1 MLASHA
7 LVIFNIPLWRVIKRI
22 REFRES
28 KYQIFRG
35 YFTGVSDEGELS
47 SQHQFHS
54 IEIKKNS
61 FINGMSL
68 NELPLELYKLKIHHL
83 RRPNMLEDIE
93 PRNDL
98 VLNNGDVVV
107 LLGQSDDIKD
117 FERYSRS
124 GIQK

>member
-1 MLASHA
+1 
-7 LVIFNIPLWRVIKRI
+7 
-22 REFRES
+22 
-28 KYQIFRG
+28 
-35 YFTGVSDEGELS
+35 
-47 SQHQFHS
+47 
-54 IEIKKNS
+54 
-61 FINGMSL
+61 
-68 NELPLELYKLKIHHL
+68 
-83 RRPNMLEDIE
+83 MLEDIE